1 MAERRTDDQMRT
13 GSTAQQGSNGL
24 LQVKGYTVYDPN
36 GDKIGKVDD
45 VFVGRD
51 RQPRYLGVKMGLFG
65 TKMTF
70 MPIQLVTNVN
80 PDDESATVAVTKDMA
95 KDGPV
100 FDRDHQ
106 FTSEDEIAIWNYY
119 GLGEPTYVVTE
130 VLVWE
135 QAS

>member
-1 MAERRTDDQMRT
+1 MAERRPQDPMMT
-13 GSTAQQGSNGL
+13 GGTAQQGSGGL
-24 LQVKGYTVYDPN
+24 VQVKGYEVDDPN

-45 VFVGRD
+45 IFVGRD

-70 MPIQLVTNVN
+70 LPIQLVTSVN
-80 PDDESATVAVTKDMA
+80 PDERVVRVAVTKDVA

-106 FTSEDEIAIWNYY
+106 FTSEDETATWNYY
-119 GLGEPTYVVTE
+119 GLGEPTWVMTE
-130 VLVWE
+130 LLLWE
-135 QAS
+135 EAS